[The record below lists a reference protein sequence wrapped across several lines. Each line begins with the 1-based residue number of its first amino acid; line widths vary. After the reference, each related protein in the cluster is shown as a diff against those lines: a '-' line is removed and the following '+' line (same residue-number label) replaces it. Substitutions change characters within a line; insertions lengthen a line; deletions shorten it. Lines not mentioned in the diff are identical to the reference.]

1 MFQCQLPQGV
11 HLSTIYTASQG
22 HGGGVYIYSNG
33 RASVR
38 VTETTFRN
46 NSATEPRESHRNSI
60 NGGGVYVS
68 VTGDIAIMV
77 IYLLTHV
84 TFLQTQISQWKRR
97 SCTCVH
103 HWFSGHECKQLHGQ
117 LCLNYWERE
126 EPYRLM
132 VAMQM

>member
-1 MFQCQLPQGV
+1 M
-11 HLSTIYTASQG
+11 
-22 HGGGVYIYSNG
+22 YIYSNG

-84 TFLQTQISQWKRR
+84 TFLQTQSVEMEELYMCTSLVQW
-97 SCTCVH
+97 S
-103 HWFSGHECKQLHGQ
+103 
-117 LCLNYWERE
+117 
-126 EPYRLM
+126 
-132 VAMQM
+132 